1 MKLGPLTL
9 VVGLLMSLPDL
20 ALAHHSFAMFDLG
33 KQVTLAGTVKEFEW
47 TNPHA
52 WIEVNVPSEAGP
64 DALWSVQMNSPN
76 NLTRQGWKRTTLKP
90 GDRVTIIVNPM
101 RDGRKAGLFYK
112 LTKADGET
120 ITDPRPGSA
129 NTSYNGATAGPEPK
143 SP

>member
-1 MKLGPLTL
+1 MKLSRATFALA
-9 VVGLLMSLPDL
+9 LLIAWSGS

-33 KQVTLAGTVKEFEW
+33 KQVSLNGTVKEFEW

-52 WIEVNVPSEAGP
+52 WIEINVPSDSGP
-64 DALWSVQMNSPN
+64 DVLWSVQMNSPN
-76 NLTRQGWKRTTLKP
+76 NLTRQGWKRTTLKA

-101 RDGRKAGLFYK
+101 RDGRKAGLFFK

-120 ITDPRPGSA
+120 ITDPRPSGA
-129 NTSYNGATAGPEPK
+129 NTSYNGATAAPDNK

>member
-1 MKLGPLTL
+1 MKLGRVSLMA
-9 VVGLLMSLPDL
+9 GLLMALPAL

-52 WIEVNVPSEAGP
+52 WIEINVPSDSGP
-64 DALWSVQMNSPN
+64 DVLWSVQMNSPN

-101 RDGRKAGLFYK
+101 RDGRKAGLFFK

-120 ITDPRPGSA
+120 IMDPRPGSA
-129 NTSYNGATAGPEPK
+129 NTSYNGATAGTEPK

>member
-1 MKLGPLTL
+1 MKVEQVSLAL
-9 VVGLLMSLPDL
+9 GLLIWSAGS

-33 KQVTLAGTVKEFEW
+33 KQVSLSGVVKEFEW

-52 WIEVNVPSEAGP
+52 WIEITVPGESGP
-64 DALWSVQMNSPN
+64 DVLWSVQMNSPN
-76 NLTRQGWKRTTLKP
+76 NLTRQGWKRTTLKA
-90 GDRVTIIVNPM
+90 GDRVTIVVNPM

-120 ITDPRPGSA
+120 ITDPRPGGS
-129 NTSYNGATAGPEPK
+129 NSSYNGATAAPDAK

>member
-1 MKLGPLTL
+1 
-9 VVGLLMSLPDL
+9 MSLWSGA

-33 KQVTLAGTVKEFEW
+33 KQVSLNGTVKEFEW

-52 WIEVNVPSEAGP
+52 WIEINVPSDTGP
-64 DALWSVQMNSPN
+64 DVLWSVQMNSPN
-76 NLTRQGWKRTTLKP
+76 NLTRQGWKRTTLKA

-112 LTKADGET
+112 LTQADGET

-129 NTSYNGATAGPEPK
+129 NASYNGATAAPDKPDNK

>member
-1 MKLGPLTL
+1 MKLGTLTL
-9 VVGLLMSLPDL
+9 VLALLMGLPGL

-52 WIEVNVPSEAGP
+52 WIEINVPSDSGP
-64 DALWSVQMNSPN
+64 DVLWSVQMNSPN

-101 RDGRKAGLFYK
+101 RDGRKAGLFFK

-120 ITDPRPGSA
+120 ISDPRPGSA